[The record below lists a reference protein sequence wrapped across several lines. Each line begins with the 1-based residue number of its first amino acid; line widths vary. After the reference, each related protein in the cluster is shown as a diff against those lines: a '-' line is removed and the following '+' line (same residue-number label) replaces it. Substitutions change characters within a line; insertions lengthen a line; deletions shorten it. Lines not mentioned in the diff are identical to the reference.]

1 MAADED
7 DTRQGGSGQRVL
19 FGPSRIGLKTVF
31 TACAGITLFIALIY
45 TIWHTR
51 LALFLTIAAVLIA
64 VPLDHGVRFLTARGA
79 RRWLAIIS
87 VLSLLLALM
96 AGIGSLLI
104 PQVVEQVDRLVEE
117 GPKLLERVRGSSIYR
132 QVDDT
137 VELDRLVSRSIR
149 GVKEHPEEVAQH
161 AFSVAGYV
169 LAAVGGLVTVL
180 FVAAFMLVYGSGL
193 VQWTIEQALPQRRA
207 RYRRAAERVYRVLGG
222 YITGITGI
230 VLVNMLTT
238 TIFLAILGVPYFLPL
253 GVLAGLSSLIPV
265 LGITLSGVLIA
276 VIATV
281 TLGVWYGVA
290 VGIYIVVYQQF
301 ENHVLA
307 PMVYKR
313 TVEVNPLLS
322 ILMVLFLGELLGI
335 VGAVLAVPVLAVL
348 KIIVSELLLLRAEQR
363 PEVTGP
369 TP

>member
-1 MAADED
+1 
-7 DTRQGGSGQRVL
+7 
-19 FGPSRIGLKTVF
+19 
-31 TACAGITLFIALIY
+31 
-45 TIWHTR
+45 
-51 LALFLTIAAVLIA
+51 
-64 VPLDHGVRFLTARGA
+64 
-79 RRWLAIIS
+79 
-87 VLSLLLALM
+87 
-96 AGIGSLLI
+96 
-104 PQVVEQVDRLVEE
+104 
-117 GPKLLERVRGSSIYR
+117 
-132 QVDDT
+132 
-137 VELDRLVSRSIR
+137 
-149 GVKEHPEEVAQH
+149 
-161 AFSVAGYV
+161 
-169 LAAVGGLVTVL
+169 
-180 FVAAFMLVYGSGL
+180 AFMLVYGSGL